1 MLLSALC
8 RRYGIAYWLSR
19 DGLTKTLRIM
29 KLTGLLLLITILHV
43 SAGTYGQTVTY
54 STRNAPLLRV
64 LEAVHQQTGYSFF
77 YDEGDLAGARPV
89 TVDLKAVPL
98 NQALE
103 AILANQPVTF
113 RIEGTVIDLLRRQRV
128 MAAMPTV
135 EPPGE
140 VRGQI
145 ANSDGQPLAGATV
158 YIRKLKKSGM
168 TDAMGAFEMKDV
180 PDGEYE
186 VE

>member
-1 MLLSALC
+1 
-8 RRYGIAYWLSR
+8 
-19 DGLTKTLRIM
+19 
-29 KLTGLLLLITILHV
+29 
-43 SAGTYGQTVTY
+43 
-54 STRNAPLLRV
+54 
-64 LEAVHQQTGYSFF
+64 
-77 YDEGDLAGARPV
+77 
-89 TVDLKAVPL
+89 L

-186 VE
+186 VEVSYVGFESFTTTINVVNHEAVFSAALKQMMSNLDE